1 MRRLLTGI
9 FLLSLFTSC
18 DDGEI
23 IVTSFDFE
31 DSTFKFCEGS
41 NGNVIYAVNDDDVS
55 ESISLEFSNNQ
66 WVTDEDGTLLPPSQE
81 EISFPLT
88 GNNRVIYRIYSSS
101 LNGDQYFCQVVP
113 PSSPQVIEEWV
124 SGTGATVIVKTG
136 FIDETANADP
146 DRDGL
151 KNINE
156 GWNAQGTDLWDTDED
171 GIPDYLDKDDDGDN
185 VPTSIEIT
193 NNVNDPVTSDGYRDT
208 DEDGIPNYLDN
219 DDDND
224 NVLTRLEVEEGSELN
239 PESFSSTGDGIPNYL
254 NDQQTFSLTHN
265 KFISHDIQRNYG
277 YQILIE
283 NLKLTKV
290 GSSESIQYVTY
301 NFGTLRASG
310 IDFDQC
316 PLQDIEC
323 QEQ

>member
-1 MRRLLTGI
+1 
-9 FLLSLFTSC
+9 
-18 DDGEI
+18 
-23 IVTSFDFE
+23 VTNFDFE

-55 ESISLEFSNNQ
+55 ESISLEFNNSQ
-66 WVTDEDGTLLPPSQE
+66 LVAGEDGRLLPPEQE
-81 EISFPLT
+81 EISFALT
-88 GNNRVIYRIYSSS
+88 GRNRVVYRIYSES
-101 LNGDQYFCQVVP
+101 LNGDEYFCQVVP

-146 DRDGL
+146 DGDGL

-156 GWNAQGTDLWDTDED
+156 GWNAQGTNIPDTDGD

-185 VPTSIEIT
+185 VPTRTEIA
-193 NNVNDPVTSDGYRDT
+193 NNVNDPVNTDGYRDT

-224 NVLTRLEVEEGSELN
+224 GVLTRLEVQEGSELN
-239 PESFSSTGDGIPNYL
+239 PETFSSTGDGVPNYL
-254 NDQQTFSLTHN
+254 NDQQTFSFEHGKYITHN
-265 KFISHDIQRNYG
+265 IQRDYG

-310 IDFDQC
+310 IDFTQC
-316 PLQDIEC
+316 PSQDIEC